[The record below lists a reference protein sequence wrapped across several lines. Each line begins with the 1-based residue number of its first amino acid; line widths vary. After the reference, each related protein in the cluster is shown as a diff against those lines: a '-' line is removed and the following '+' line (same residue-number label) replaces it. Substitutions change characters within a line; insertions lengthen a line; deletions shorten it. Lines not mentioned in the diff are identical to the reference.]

1 MNAQELVNLVA
12 RRVPG
17 FDPSEYFSELN
28 DAYQE
33 AWDYVVQ
40 LDDGYFTDVA
50 QVNVLT
56 SQDNFD
62 LQWNQDGALD
72 KQVSRRLFQIDRVRV
87 LFQSSNGWIP
97 ADPLHWNQP
106 DFLAQQQNPT
116 PGPQTTGP
124 IFYILYGRD
133 QIRFSRPLAV
143 GTFIEVTFSSE
154 FMPLTTLAGGTI
166 SSSGATV
173 TGVGTNFTQLLGPDF
188 QSNLPGAQVG
198 GEVVGGES
206 SFSGFGLEIEAELIA
221 GGFTQRVKTITDDTH
236 LTLYTVPPVALSGAT
251 YTLATV
257 PDIPSPH
264 HRVIATLTTRNMLT
278 TPAEDDRFQ
287 EWAAMS
293 KVQIER
299 LKDTVQERQRQ
310 KNTRRGRFPFGAVR
324 RGRFTGVR

>member
-40 LDDGYFTDVA
+40 LDDSYFTDIKTVT
-50 QVNVLT
+50 VNVAK
-56 SQDNFD
+56 DAYD
-62 LQWNQDGALD
+62 LQWNEDAALSAA
-72 KQVSRRLFQIDRVRV
+72 VSHRLFQVDRVRV

-97 ADPLHWNQP
+97 SDHLHWNQP

-116 PGPQTTGP
+116 PSPQTTGP
-124 IFYILYGRD
+124 IFHVLYGRD
-133 QIRFSRPLAV
+133 QIKFSRPLAV
-143 GTFIEVTFSSE
+143 GTQIEVTFSTE
-154 FMPLTTLAGGTI
+154 FMPLTTLSQGTI

-173 TGVGTNFTQLLGPDF
+173 TGVGTNFTALLGPDF
-188 QSNLPGAQVG
+188 QTDLPGG
-198 GEVVGGES
+198 S
-206 SFSGFGLEIEAELIA
+206 FGLEIEAELIA
-221 GGFTQRVKTITDDTH
+221 GGKTYRVFNITSDTSMQLITQ
-236 LTLYTVPPVALSGAT
+236 PSPALPGGTS
-251 YTLATV
+251 YILATV

-264 HRVIATLTTRNMLT
+264 HRLLSTLTTRNMLT

-287 EWAAMS
+287 EWAAMA

-310 KNTRRGRFPFGAVR
+310 KNPRRGRFPFGAVR